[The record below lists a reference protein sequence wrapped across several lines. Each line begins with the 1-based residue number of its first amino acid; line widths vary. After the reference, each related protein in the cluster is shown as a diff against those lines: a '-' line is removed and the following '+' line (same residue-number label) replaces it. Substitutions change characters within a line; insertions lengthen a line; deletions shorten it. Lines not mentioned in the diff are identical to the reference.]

1 MLLNRCTTEELDDRA
16 RRAEHQLNL
25 ARQARQWHL
34 AERYRHEMRAV
45 AAECERRATDPTDPA
60 EPAGTRRT
68 RAMLRTEVGLSA
80 A

>member
-1 MLLNRCTTEELDDRA
+1 MILNSCTTEELDHRA

-34 AERYRHEMRAV
+34 VERHRHELRAV
-45 AAECERRATDPTDPA
+45 VAECERRGTDPVDPA
-60 EPAGTRRT
+60 EPAGSRRT
-68 RAMLRTEVGLSA
+68 RAMLRTEVGLPA